1 MITLLDDY
9 KLRIINAKSELALKQ
24 VGSEISLMKMN
35 VDDSDVLRDLYSYK
49 LKRIKQND
57 SNKTTNSRMV

>member
-49 LKRIKQND
+49 LKKIKQND
-57 SNKTTNSRMV
+57 SNKTKNSRMV